1 MALSNEDK
9 KDVAGAFGKKA
20 ASAVS
25 KATRDKSYVPTNSNA
40 DLIRTARKTRD
51 KGTLGSYGTKWLAS
65 ASRENSSKSKA
76 LKSKTGSF
84 DKMNAERKNQGYK
97 PKTDGATKGMYDFFD
112 KYD

>member
-76 LKSKTGSF
+76 LKSKTD
-84 DKMNAERKNQGYK
+84 DKKVEHFKAIKEHVSG
-97 PKTDGATKGMYDFFD
+97 D
-112 KYD
+112 KKSGGFNDPFWYSKK

>member
-25 KATRDKSYVPTNSNA
+25 KATRDSINSRIELNRAASGGGAEGRVPH
-40 DLIRTARKTRD
+40 K
-51 KGTLGSYGTKWLAS
+51 YG
-65 ASRENSSKSKA
+65 SSKSKA

-84 DKMNAERKNQGYK
+84 DKMNAERKSQGYK
-97 PKTDGATKGMYDFFD
+97 PKSDRATKGMYDFFD
-112 KYD
+112 KFD

>member
-25 KATRDKSYVPTNSNA
+25 RATKDSLSTQRMNDWAKDKA
-40 DLIRTARKTRD
+40 ARGGK
-51 KGTLGSYGTKWLAS
+51 TLGDVRRAK
-65 ASRENSSKSKA
+65 SSA

-84 DKMNAERKNQGYK
+84 DKMNAERKSQGYK
-97 PKTDGATKGMYDFFD
+97 PKTDRATKGMYDFFD